1 MSLPLPRP
9 AADARADTP
18 LRTTALHDGPLVS
31 IADWSCR
38 GQDTG
43 AGAEERASGHQL
55 IIARSG
61 VFATRRGPGG
71 GEALVVG
78 PAQALFQN
86 AGDPY
91 RVSHPVP
98 GGDRCTVLRFSA
110 SALTETLAGFE
121 PASRDRPDA
130 PFRIGHAPIGPP
142 VLLRLHRLR
151 QRLRRG
157 EASPLEAEEEA
168 FEVLRGAAGDAYRAR
183 GTWSDARLP
192 PPGTLAHRRRL
203 VEATRLRV
211 ASRPGD
217 AHSLTRLAR
226 EAGSSPFHLAR
237 IFRQE
242 TGLPIHRYLTRVRLA
257 LALARLEQ
265 GESNLSAL
273 ALDLGFSSHGHF
285 TAVFRSAFGAPPS
298 RLRPRPRAH
307 ARLRSPRTKLEVR

>member
-1 MSLPLPRP
+1 MSQPLPLRS
-9 AADARADTP
+9 AGRWADPP
-18 LRTTALHDGPLVS
+18 LRTTALYDGPLVS

-38 GQDTG
+38 GEDTR
-43 AGAEERASGHQL
+43 AGAEELASGHQL
-55 IIARSG
+55 LIARSG
-61 VFATRRGPGG
+61 VFATRRG

-98 GGDRCTVLRFSA
+98 GGDRCTVLRFSFPA
-110 SALTETLAGFE
+110 ITEALAGFE
-121 PASRDRPDA
+121 PASRDRPHA
-130 PFRIGHAPIGPP
+130 PFRVGHASVGLP

-151 QRLRRG
+151 QRLLRG
-157 EASPLEAEEEA
+157 EASTLEAEEEA
-168 FEVLRGAAGDAYRAR
+168 LEVLRGAAGDAYRAR
-183 GTWSDARLP
+183 GTPGEARLP
-192 PPGTLAHRRRL
+192 ATLAHRRRL

-217 AHSLTRLAR
+217 DLSLARLAR
-226 EAGSSPFHLAR
+226 EVGSSPFHLAR
-237 IFRQE
+237 IFRRE

-285 TAVFRSAFGAPPS
+285 TAAFRSAFGVPPS
-298 RLRPRPRAH
+298 RLRPGPRIHHRWRRPGR
-307 ARLRSPRTKLEVR
+307 KLEVR

>member
-1 MSLPLPRP
+1 MSL
-9 AADARADTP
+9 P

-31 IADWSCR
+31 IADWSCL

-43 AGAEERASGHQL
+43 AGAEEVAAGHQL
-55 IIARSG
+55 LIARSG
-61 VFATRRGPGG
+61 VFATRRGR
-71 GEALVVG
+71 EALVVG

-86 AGDPY
+86 AGEPY
-91 RVSHPVP
+91 RVNHPVP
-98 GGDRCTVLRFSA
+98 GGDRCTVLRFSGH
-110 SALTETLAGFE
+110 ALTEAMAGFE
-121 PASRDRPDA
+121 PASRDRPEA
-130 PFRIGHAPIGPP
+130 PFRIRHAPVGLP

-168 FEVLRGAAGDAYRAR
+168 FELLRRAAADAYRAR
-183 GTWSDARLP
+183 GTSGDARLS
-192 PPGTLAHRRRL
+192 GTVAHRRRL

-217 AHSLTRLAR
+217 DHSLARLAR

-298 RLRPRPRAH
+298 RLRQGPRAH
-307 ARLRSPRTKLEVR
+307 PRWASLRKKLEVR

>member
-1 MSLPLPRP
+1 MLY
-9 AADARADTP
+9 
-18 LRTTALHDGPLVS
+18 DGPLVS
-31 IADWSCR
+31 IADWSCL

-43 AGAEERASGHQL
+43 TGAEELASGHQL
-55 IIARSG
+55 LIARSG
-61 VFATRRGPGG
+61 VFATRRGR
-71 GEALVVG
+71 EALVVG
-78 PAQALFQN
+78 PAQVLFQN
-86 AGDPY
+86 AGEPY
-91 RVSHPVP
+91 RVIHPVP

-110 SALTETLAGFE
+110 TALTEALAGYE
-121 PASRDRPDA
+121 PASRERPDA
-130 PFRIGHAPIGPP
+130 PFRIGHGPVGLP

-168 FEVLRGAAGDAYRAR
+168 FEVLRRAAGDAYRAR
-183 GTWSDARLP
+183 GTPSEARLP
-192 PPGTLAHRRRL
+192 GTVAHRRRL
-203 VEATRLRV
+203 VEAARLRI

-217 AHSLTRLAR
+217 EHSLTRLAR
-226 EAGSSPFHLAR
+226 EVGGSPFHLAR

-298 RLRPRPRAH
+298 RLRPGPRGR
-307 ARLRSPRTKLEVR
+307 ARWRSLRTKLEVR